1 MIGRIWRALL
11 AAAPVKIWA
20 QIGAGIAL
28 TLVFV
33 GFGLVIWLGPWLQD
47 RQQQQLD
54 LLGWGLICSAFLILV
69 ALVAITGLSVNV
81 HGGKDGLH
89 ASIDQDDAPPLAV
102 ETVTKTTITSA
113 PAAPAD
119 DGELPADQRVKR

>member
-1 MIGRIWRALL
+1 MMARIWRAML

-20 QIGAGIAL
+20 QIGAGVAL

-33 GFGLVIWLGPWLQD
+33 GFGLVIWLGPWLQE
-47 RQQQQLD
+47 RQEQQLD

-81 HGGKDGLH
+81 HGSKDGLH
-89 ASIDQDDAPPLAV
+89 ASIDQDEAAPP
-102 ETVTKTTITSA
+102 A
-113 PAAPAD
+113 PAGEASS
-119 DGELPADQRVKR
+119 GELPAGERVNR

>member
-1 MIGRIWRALL
+1 MREVLRALF

-20 QIGAGIAL
+20 QIGAGVAL

-33 GFGLVIWLGPWLQD
+33 GFGLVIWLGPWLED

-81 HGGKDGLH
+81 HGSKDGLH
-89 ASIDQDDAPPLAV
+89 ASIDQDDAARLAV
-102 ETVTKTTITSA
+102 ETVAKTTIT
-113 PAAPAD
+113 PAAATAD
-119 DGELPADQRVKR
+119 DGELPAGQRVKR